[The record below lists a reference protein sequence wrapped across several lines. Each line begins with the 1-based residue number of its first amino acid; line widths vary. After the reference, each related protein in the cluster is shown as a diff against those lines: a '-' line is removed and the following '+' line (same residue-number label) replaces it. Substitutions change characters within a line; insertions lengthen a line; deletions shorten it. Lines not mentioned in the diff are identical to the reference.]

1 MSPDGAFVSSNA
13 RSVKFPDAGES
24 PNWLGVTEYAQPA
37 GVYDDWKTVDPS
49 DPPASS
55 VPVSGV
61 LETFPLPHEDASNTA
76 TLEAK
81 NHACD
86 ECIVSPYSTPR
97 CLPIVLAIKQRCE
110 LSSTLSFSKMSTRSR
125 DVTPNGRFELISV
138 YKDEWGDFS
147 IDERRWR
154 LTDLNDNRLLGR
166 WTHEDDDDIASVRFG
181 PRSDRVII
189 TMPDA
194 TTKHL
199 LLPEAAGGELE
210 EDPRSHDTVLVVGYL
225 ERVALS
231 YAPLTGKHELVPHRE
246 GPNAGFFQSVGAGFC
261 GVYASADGPVYFHGA
276 ARSVVDAHVTAEVTL
291 GEHENRF
298 VLRRGDHVIDDFAYP
313 RVPRSSWGYDN
324 WSADEES
331 ADFFMW
337 LARSNLRSILGDDG
351 AR

>member
-1 MSPDGAFVSSNA
+1 
-13 RSVKFPDAGES
+13 
-24 PNWLGVTEYAQPA
+24 
-37 GVYDDWKTVDPS
+37 
-49 DPPASS
+49 
-55 VPVSGV
+55 
-61 LETFPLPHEDASNTA
+61 
-76 TLEAK
+76 
-81 NHACD
+81 
-86 ECIVSPYSTPR
+86 
-97 CLPIVLAIKQRCE
+97 
-110 LSSTLSFSKMSTRSR
+110 MSTRSR
-125 DVTPNGRFELISV
+125 DVTPNGRFELVSV

-154 LTDLNDNRLLGR
+154 LTDLRDDRLLGR

-210 EDPRSHDTVLVVGYL
+210 EDPRSRDTVLVVGYL
-225 ERVALS
+225 ERIALA

-246 GPNAGFFQSVGAGFC
+246 GPNAGFLQRVGSGFC
-261 GVYASADGPVYFHGA
+261 GIYASPDGPVYFHDA
-276 ARSVVDAHVTAEVTL
+276 ARSAIDVHVTAKVTL

-298 VLRRGDHVIDDFAYP
+298 VLRRGDHVLDDFAYP
-313 RVPRSSWGYDN
+313 RVPREAWGYDN

-337 LARSNLRSILGDDG
+337 LARCKTEWLEQRFTSAGND
-351 AR
+351 